1 MWQFTQLPSRFAKGP
16 ASMRT
21 ELAHLRAASH
31 LVQRDYRR
39 AESAFGAPA
48 I

>member
-1 MWQFTQLPSRFAKGP
+1 
-16 ASMRT
+16 MRT

>member
-1 MWQFTQLPSRFAKGP
+1 
-16 ASMRT
+16 MRT

-39 AESAFGAPA
+39 AESAGSTS
-48 I
+48 

>member
-1 MWQFTQLPSRFAKGP
+1 
-16 ASMRT
+16 MRT

-39 AESAFGAPA
+39 AESALRAKCPA
-48 I
+48 AKFATSALSVNIAVPV